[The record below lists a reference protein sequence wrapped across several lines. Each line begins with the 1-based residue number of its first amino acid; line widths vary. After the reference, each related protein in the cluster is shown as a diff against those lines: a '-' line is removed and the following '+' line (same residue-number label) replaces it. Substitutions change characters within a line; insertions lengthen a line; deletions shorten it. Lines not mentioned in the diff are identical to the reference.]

1 MSQGVDYQEETPPP
15 WAYDVPDYLT
25 MGVSGREVHGFE
37 KYPYPSAAFKSQ
49 SAKCSLHNFVKTS
62 GDPGQYDPVG
72 PKKDTMQTRCTSLN
86 RHHKDGRAAFG
97 STQKRNEPF
106 AMAARSTGSLSYDY
120 EHLYAVGRSS
130 SPRRGL
136 KAPTP
141 RFGKDAKAL
150 AAEAKER
157 REQSRRLAQLAS
169 AEAEEAAKASEV
181 ALREARDAEAEADF
195 LDEFGDD
202 AAKFAARAAA
212 DAAKATAEEA
222 EREARAAAQ
231 RSEMLRSE
239 ARVSQAERKE
249 DTRTASFR
257 SASPS
262 ARSYIRPS
270 PTPGV
275 GSYDPHDSPNKVRTR
290 RSHHNFKPG
299 TSACTMPCIAMY
311 NPMVYSACYLLA
323 ICSLSACQPRR
334 LYIPHASLSCSQVR
348 AYTMTQP
355 THSLSRAGSAAFA
368 SANVASRRRGD
379 SPVRNMPRYN
389 LYLHW

>member
-1 MSQGVDYQEETPPP
+1 M
-15 WAYDVPDYLT
+15 
-25 MGVSGREVHGFE
+25 
-37 KYPYPSAAFKSQ
+37 
-49 SAKCSLHNFVKTS
+49 
-62 GDPGQYDPVG
+62 
-72 PKKDTMQTRCTSLN
+72 
-86 RHHKDGRAAFG
+86 
-97 STQKRNEPF
+97 
-106 AMAARSTGSLSYDY
+106 
-120 EHLYAVGRSS
+120 
-130 SPRRGL
+130 
-136 KAPTP
+136 
-141 RFGKDAKAL
+141 
-150 AAEAKER
+150 
-157 REQSRRLAQLAS
+157 
-169 AEAEEAAKASEV
+169 

-239 ARVSQAERKE
+239 ARVAQAERKE

-299 TSACTMPCIAMY
+299 TSACTMQCIAMY

-334 LYIPHASLSCSQVR
+334 LYIPHASLSLLTGSCVYDDSTYPLALTCWFCSIRIGQRGITSPGRLPCTEHAQVQFVPPLVAPGTPCKCIFANLLLTAH
-348 AYTMTQP
+348 AYP
-355 THSLSRAGSAAFA
+355 
-368 SANVASRRRGD
+368 
-379 SPVRNMPRYN
+379 
-389 LYLHW
+389 